1 MSQCMSWP
9 GPMRCC
15 SSRSLPLSNAV
26 TMSPATCR
34 RHQDRQLAFTLE
46 NPSSRSKNNP
56 LLTLPHPAWQP
67 AESGSDTE
75 ELTTGHSTHKPSIA
89 QSASHEKA
97 LRGLSQKE
105 NAAGLSS

>member
-34 RHQDRQLAFTLE
+34 RHQDRQLACILE
-46 NPSSRSKNNP
+46 NPPARSKNNP
-56 LLTLPHPAWQP
+56 LLTLPHPHGNQ
-67 AESGSDTE
+67 
-75 ELTTGHSTHKPSIA
+75 
-89 QSASHEKA
+89 QSLAAIQKSSRPGTPHTSQV
-97 LRGLSQKE
+97 LLSVHHMKRPYE
-105 NAAGLSS
+105 A